1 MSRMNAGQKAF
12 LAGIARVGF
21 ANPFSADRELFD
33 RELCGLPAGTPRR
46 EVLANLLRRVAD
58 FVEARRREGTMPLGQ
73 YEGEDRASLT
83 FLYLFHVFHRHI
95 SAFDALIPRQI
106 AAGRQSLTVP
116 FGPAVMEELREYGFD
131 EQEAARGLALCWQV
145 RRAYYFMESKLTGES
160 PCMRQLRERLWTNVF
175 TSTPRDYLATMWER
189 MEDFSTLLLGGTG
202 SGKGMAAFAIGCSGF
217 IPYDPVTRQ
226 FSTSFTQ
233 AFVALNISQY
243 PETLIES
250 ELFGH
255 RKGAF
260 TGAVEA
266 HEGVFARC
274 SPHGSIFLDEIGEV
288 PATIQIKLLRVLQ
301 ERIFQPVGSH
311 QEHRFAG
318 RVIAATNQPL
328 DRLRA
333 EGRFRDDFYYRLCSD
348 TITVPALQTRLRE
361 NPDELRQ
368 LCGVILERITGQS
381 DETQAERIV
390 HGLQQGLP
398 PDYPWPGNV
407 RELEQAIRRILL
419 TGRYQPP
426 PPVAETG
433 QPAGWLKAAGDGEL
447 TAEALLAAYC
457 RQLYDRHGQYGEV
470 ARLTGLNWRTVKK
483 HIDNA
488 ARNQSNHTKP
498 QTHGVTQ
505 S

>member
-1 MSRMNAGQKAF
+1 MSKLNAQQQAF

-33 RELCGLPAGTPRR
+33 RELCGLSARTPRR

-58 FVEARRREGTMPLGQ
+58 FVEERRREGTVPLGQ
-73 YEGEDRASLT
+73 YAGEDRASLT

-116 FGPAVMEELREYGFD
+116 FGPAVMDELREYGFD
-131 EQEAARGLALCWQV
+131 EQEATRGLALCWQV

-175 TSTPRDYLATMWER
+175 TSNPRAYLATMWER

-217 IPYDPVTRQ
+217 IPYDPATRQ
-226 FSTSFTQ
+226 FTTSFTQ
-233 AFVALNISQY
+233 AFVALNLSQY
-243 PETLIES
+243 PEALIES

-260 TGAVEA
+260 TGAIEA

-288 PATIQIKLLRVLQ
+288 PVTIQIKLLRVLQ

-311 QEHRFAG
+311 QEHRFGG

-328 DRLRA
+328 EQLRS

-348 TITVPALQTRLRE
+348 TITVPSLQTRLRE

-368 LCGVILERITGQS
+368 LGSVILERITGLP
-381 DETQAERIV
+381 DDTQTECV
-390 HGLQQGLP
+390 VQVLQQGLP

-407 RELEQAIRRILL
+407 RELEQAVRCILL

-426 PPVAETG
+426 PPVAEGGET
-433 QPAGWLKAAGDGEL
+433 PGWLQAARDGTL
-447 TAEALLAAYC
+447 TAEALLSAYC
-457 RQLYDRHGQYGEV
+457 GSLYHRHGQYGEV
-470 ARLTGLNWRTVKK
+470 ARLTGLDWRTVKK
-483 HIDNA
+483 HVE
-488 ARNQSNHTKP
+488 R
-498 QTHGVTQ
+498 
-505 S
+505 

>member
-1 MSRMNAGQKAF
+1 MSRLNAEQQAF

-21 ANPFSADRELFD
+21 ANPFSADRERLD
-33 RELCGLPAGTPRR
+33 RELCGLPDGTPRR

-58 FVEARRREGTMPLGQ
+58 FVAARRREGTVPLGQ
-73 YEGEDRASLT
+73 YAGEDRASLT
-83 FLYLFHVFHRHI
+83 FLYLFHVFHRHV

-116 FGPAVMEELREYGFD
+116 FGPAVMGELREYGFD

-175 TSTPRDYLATMWER
+175 TSTPRAYLATMWQR

-217 IPYDPVTRQ
+217 IPYDPATRQ
-226 FSTSFTQ
+226 FTTSFTQ
-233 AFVALNISQY
+233 AFVALNLSQY
-243 PETLIES
+243 PEALIES

-288 PATIQIKLLRVLQ
+288 PVTIQIKLLRVLQ

-328 DRLRA
+328 ERLRS

-348 TITVPALQTRLRE
+348 TITVPSLQTRLRE

-368 LCGVILERITGQS
+368 LGGVILERITGQP
-381 DETQAERIV
+381 DEAQADRVVEV
-390 HGLQQGLP
+390 LQQGLP
-398 PDYPWPGNV
+398 PDYAWPGNV
-407 RELEQAIRRILL
+407 RELEQAVRGILL

-426 PPVAETG
+426 SPVRADDAT
-433 QPAGWLKAAGDGEL
+433 PAWLQAARDGML
-447 TAEALLAAYC
+447 SAEALLSAYC
-457 RQLYDRHGQYGEV
+457 RSLYARHGQYGEV
-470 ARLTGLNWRTVKK
+470 ARLTELDWRTVKK
-483 HIDNA
+483 HVE
-488 ARNQSNHTKP
+488 R
-498 QTHGVTQ
+498 
-505 S
+505 

>member
-1 MSRMNAGQKAF
+1 MSRLNAEQKSF
-12 LAGIARVGF
+12 LAGITRVGF
-21 ANPFSADRELFD
+21 ANPFSAGREVLDREF
-33 RELCGLPAGTPRR
+33 CGLPAGASRR
-46 EVLANLLRRVAD
+46 QVLGALLRRVGE
-58 FVEARRREGTMPLGQ
+58 FIETLRREGKASLGP
-73 YEGEDRASLT
+73 YRGEDRDAVM
-83 FLYLFHVFHRHI
+83 FLVLFHVFHRHI
-95 SAFDALIPRQI
+95 EAFDALIPRQI
-106 AAGRQSLTVP
+106 AAGQKSLVVP
-116 FGPAVMEELREYGFD
+116 FGPTVMDELREYGFD

-175 TSTPRDYLATMWER
+175 TSSPRDYLATLWER
-189 MEDFSTLLLGGTG
+189 MEDFSTLLLGETG
-202 SGKGMAAFAIGCSGF
+202 SGKGMAAYALGCSGF

-226 FSTSFTQ
+226 FNTSFTR
-233 AFVALNISQY
+233 AFVALNLSQY
-243 PETLIES
+243 PEALIES

-260 TGAVEA
+260 TGAVEE

-288 PATIQIKLLRVLQ
+288 PATVQIKLLRVLQ

-333 EGRFRDDFYYRLCSD
+333 QGRFRDDFYYRLCSD
-348 TITVPALQTRLRE
+348 TITIPSLQTRLRE
-361 NPDELRQ
+361 NPAELGH
-368 LCGVILERITGQS
+368 LCGVILERITGQR
-381 DETQAERIV
+381 DADQVGRV
-390 HGLQQGLP
+390 VDVLQQAVPLN
-398 PDYPWPGNV
+398 YPWPGNV
-407 RELEQAIRRILL
+407 RELEQAVRRILL

-426 PPVAETG
+426 PPVADDG
-433 QPAGWLKAAGDGEL
+433 QPAAWLKAAGDGEL

-457 RQLYDRHGQYGEV
+457 RQLYDRHGQYGDV

-488 ARNQSNHTKP
+488 TRNQSNHTKP
-498 QTHGVTQ
+498 
-505 S
+505 

>member
-1 MSRMNAGQKAF
+1 MSKLNAEHQAF

-21 ANPFSADRELFD
+21 ANPFSADRERLD
-33 RELCGLPAGTPRR
+33 RELCGLPVGTPRR

-58 FVEARRREGTMPLGQ
+58 FVAVRRRDGMVPLGQ
-73 YEGEDRASLT
+73 YAGEDRASLT

-95 SAFDALIPRQI
+95 SACDALIPRQI

-116 FGPAVMEELREYGFD
+116 FGPAVMDELREYGFD
-131 EQEAARGLALCWQV
+131 EQESARGLALCWQV

-175 TSTPRDYLATMWER
+175 TSNPRAYLATMWER

-217 IPYDPVTRQ
+217 IPYDPATRQ
-226 FSTSFTQ
+226 FATSFTQ
-233 AFVALNISQY
+233 AFVALNLSQY
-243 PETLIES
+243 PEALIES

-288 PATIQIKLLRVLQ
+288 PVTIQIKLLRVLQ

-311 QEHRFAG
+311 QEYRFGG

-328 DRLRA
+328 ARLRS

-368 LCGVILERITGQS
+368 LGGVILERITGQP
-381 DETQAERIV
+381 DDAQTERAV
-390 HGLQQGLP
+390 QVLQRGLP
-398 PDYPWPGNV
+398 ADYPWPGNV
-407 RELEQAIRRILL
+407 RELEQAVRCILL

-426 PPVAETG
+426 PPVGADAA
-433 QPAGWLKAAGDGEL
+433 PPGWLQAARDGTL
-447 TAEALLAAYC
+447 TAEALLSAYC
-457 RQLYDRHGQYGEV
+457 RELYHRHGQYGEV
-470 ARLTGLNWRTVKK
+470 ARLTGLDWRTVKK
-483 HIDNA
+483 HVE
-488 ARNQSNHTKP
+488 
-498 QTHGVTQ
+498 G
-505 S
+505 